1 MPGPSRQLAAIMFT
15 DIVGYTALMQEN
27 EQKAVTI
34 IKHYNSSLNQL
45 VSQHHGKVLN
55 YYGDGSLCVFSSV
68 TEAMNCAVEL
78 QKELQTEPAVPLR
91 IGLHVGEIFFEEEK
105 ALGDGVNIASRI
117 QSLGQANAIFFSREI
132 FDKLRNQP
140 EFKSV
145 SLGLFEFKNVSEPM
159 EIFALANEGLIIPK
173 REEMSGKL
181 KDISKRK
188 TNTPKKLIIAGG
200 IVLLLVAIYFTWN
213 FSTGKSTATA
223 KGNSIAVLY
232 FDNMSGD
239 STQEYFGDGITE
251 EIISRL
257 SMIEGLRVKS
267 RASVL
272 PYKRQ
277 NRNTKEIAIELGINN
292 LLLGSFRK
300 QGDKF
305 RISAQLIDATNDE
318 NIWSINYDPEEKDVF
333 EMQSDIA
340 QQVAKKFQLKL
351 SDANQKKLMTA
362 PTSNI
367 DAYDLYLK
375 ASSLFLLSDGVGG
388 NNNKSINYLK
398 QAIQLD
404 PSFSAAYALLSENY
418 VWLSTVASDPRRV
431 LDTAL
436 IFGGKSIE
444 LNPESEAGYIA
455 IGKIKRIEG
464 LYDEALKWLLKAD
477 DIRPFSINR
486 IIQAVYLKKN
496 EYANAYEWTKEAIE
510 YDPAEPSNYSA
521 EADIFFKV
529 GLLDS
534 MKNSIDRVRRMKKNI
549 PAIDWTARTYYL
561 FAGNEEEHNALC
573 RKAFALDEKA
583 LNYQLGIFYVIQRNW
598 RKADSLYRSSSR
610 PDDMD
615 AGLVNIHQGRKEAG
629 AVILK
634 NTIES
639 RKKFLGFSD
648 EWHYFDISRCYAA
661 LKDSLYISYFNKAV
675 EKGWHDYTFFEH
687 DPFFDFVRD
696 TPEFKRIWQKTQE
709 QNEKY
714 KSALYAAIK
723 NYNKNSNK

>member
-1 MPGPSRQLAAIMFT
+1 MSQSRQLAAIMFT

-27 EQKAVTI
+27 EQKAITI

-45 VSQHHGKVLN
+45 VSLHHGKVLN

-91 IGLHVGEIFFEEEK
+91 IGLHVGEIFFEDEK

-181 KDISKRK
+181 KDISKTK
-188 TNTPKKLIIAGG
+188 TDTPKKLIIAAG
-200 IVLLLVAIYFTWN
+200 IILLFITIYFTWN
-213 FSTGKSTATA
+213 FFAGKSTAKA
-223 KGNSIAVLY
+223 KGNSIAILY

-239 STQEYFGDGITE
+239 STQEYFGEGITE

-272 PYKRQ
+272 PYKKQ
-277 NRNTKEIAIELGINN
+277 NRNTKEIALELGINN

-318 NIWSINYDPEEKDVF
+318 NIWSISYNPEETDVF

-340 QQVAKKFQLKL
+340 QQVAKKFQIKL
-351 SDANQKKLMTA
+351 SDANQKKLVTA
-362 PTSNI
+362 PTLNI

-375 ASSLFLLSDGVGG
+375 ASSISFTDQGLGG
-388 NNNKSINYLK
+388 IQSNTLKAVRLLK

-404 PSFSAAYALLSENY
+404 PGFADAYALLSLNY
-418 VWLSTVASDPRRV
+418 SYYSPVAEQPKLWFDS
-431 LDTAL
+431 AL
-436 IFGGKSIE
+436 IMANKAIK
-444 LNPESEAGYIA
+444 LNPERMMGYIA
-455 IGKIKRIEG
+455 MADVKKWQGNF
-464 LYDEALKWLLKAD
+464 DETLKWLIKAHE
-477 DIRPFSINR
+477 IIPFSTAAEIAKN
-486 IIQAVYLKKN
+486 YLDQN
-496 EYANAYEWTKEAIE
+496 DYANTYKWVMKGKE
-510 YDPAEPSNYSA
+510 YDLTETANYLYP
-521 EADIFFKV
+521 EGFMYFNL

-534 MKNSIDRVRRMKKNI
+534 MKASFQNARSIKNGFLQ
-549 PAIDWTARTYYL
+549 IDELEKLYYW
-561 FAGNEEEHNALC
+561 FTGNEEEGVPAIKKSLTQGEKEIATRLGAFYYMQ
-573 RKAFALDEKA
+573 RKWA
-583 LNYQLGIFYVIQRNW
+583 I
-598 RKADSLYRSSSR
+598 ADSFFRISSKS
-610 PDDMD
+610 DDMD
-615 AGLVNIHQGRKEAG
+615 AGLVKLKLGEKELGKKYLETA
-629 AVILK
+629 INK
-634 NTIES
+634 
-639 RKKFLGFSD
+639 RKKFLGFND
-648 EWHYFDISRCYAA
+648 AWHYFDIARCYAA
-661 LKDSLYISYFNKAV
+661 LKDNRYIENFNKAIERGWFIYTWV
-675 EKGWHDYTFFEH
+675 EK
-687 DPFFDFVRD
+687 DPFFDDVRD
-696 TPEFKRIWQKTQE
+696 TPAFKNIWQRMQQ

-714 KSALYAAIK
+714 KAELYAAIK
-723 NYNKNSNK
+723 SYKSK

>member
-1 MPGPSRQLAAIMFT
+1 MSQSRQLAAIMFT

-27 EQKAVTI
+27 EQKAVAL
-34 IKHYNSSLNQL
+34 IKHYNSALNQL
-45 VSQHHGKVLN
+45 VSLHQGKVLN

-91 IGLHVGEIFFEEEK
+91 IGLHVGEIFFEDEK
-105 ALGDGVNIASRI
+105 ALGDGVNIASLI

-159 EIFALANEGLIIPK
+159 EIFALANEGLIIPR
-173 REEMSGKL
+173 REGLSGKL

-188 TNTPKKLIIAGG
+188 KGTSKKLIIAGS
-200 IVLLLVAIYFTWN
+200 IVLLLVAIYFTRN
-213 FSTGKSTATA
+213 FFTGKSTVTA

-239 STQEYFGDGITE
+239 STQDYFGDGITE

-272 PYKRQ
+272 PYKKQ
-277 NRNTKEIAIELGINN
+277 NRNTKDISNELGISNI
-292 LLLGSFRK
+292 LLGSFRK

-305 RISAQLIDATNDE
+305 RISVQLIDATNDE
-318 NIWSINYDPEEKDVF
+318 NIWSINYNPEEKDVF

-340 QQVAKKFQLKL
+340 QQVAKKFQIKL
-351 SDANQKKLMTA
+351 SDANQKKLVTA
-362 PTSNI
+362 PTLNP

-375 ASSLFLLSDGVGG
+375 ARSLFSLTDGVGG
-388 NNNKSINYLK
+388 NNIKSIGYLK
-398 QAIQLD
+398 QSVQLD

-418 VWLSTVASDPRRV
+418 VSLSSIALDPKRWLDSA
-431 LDTAL
+431 A
-436 IFGGKSIE
+436 IFGRKSID

-455 IGKIKRIEG
+455 IAKTKLWEG
-464 LYDEALKWLLKAD
+464 HYDEALKWLFKAH
-477 DIRPFSINR
+477 DIKPFSINQ
-486 IIQAVYLKKN
+486 IIQWVYLRKN
-496 EYANAYEWTKEAIE
+496 EYGNAYEWVEKAIE
-510 YDPAEPSNYSA
+510 FDPAEASNYTS
-521 EADIFFKV
+521 EADIFFKL

-534 MKNSIDRVRRMKKNI
+534 MKNSIDRARRMKKDI
-549 PAIDWTARTYYL
+549 PGIDWSVRTYYL
-561 FAGNEEEHNALC
+561 FSGNEEEYTILC
-573 RKAFALDEKA
+573 KEAFALDEKA
-583 LNYQLGIFYVIQRNW
+583 LNYQKGIFYVIQRNW
-598 RKADSLYRSSSR
+598 KKADSLYLISSR

-615 AGLVNIHQGRKEAG
+615 AGLVNIRMGKKEQGSI
-629 AVILK
+629 ILK
-634 NTIES
+634 NTIET
-639 RKKFLGFSD
+639 RKKFLGFAD
-648 EWHYFDISRCYAA
+648 EWHNFDISRCYAA
-661 LKDSLYISYFNKAV
+661 LQDSRYIHYFNKAV

-687 DPFFDFVRD
+687 DPFFDDVRS
-696 TPEFKRIWQKTQE
+696 TPEFKKIWENLQQ

-714 KSALYAAIK
+714 KTELYAAIK
-723 NYNKNSNK
+723 SYKNK